1 MKPALTGLFVLLICG
16 SPAAADVLSTT
27 ASDAPLTLIRDRR
40 DERGSLAQRYICVV
54 PGDRNSGDRGKT
66 CTVYFGPAGSSCRC
80 QNASGNGRVQ
90 RAN

>member
-1 MKPALTGLFVLLICG
+1 MKPTLTSLLMLLICG
-16 SPAAADVLSTT
+16 SPAAADTLSAT
-27 ASDAPLTLIRDRR
+27 SSEPPLTLIRDRR

-54 PGDRNSGDRGKT
+54 PADRNGGDRGKT

-90 RAN
+90 RSN

>member
-1 MKPALTGLFVLLICG
+1 MKPASTSLLILLTCG
-16 SPAAADVLSTT
+16 SPTAADTLLTR
-27 ASDAPLTLIRDRR
+27 ASDAPLALIRDRR
-40 DERGSLAQRYICVV
+40 EERGSLAHRYVCIV
-54 PGDRNSGDRGKT
+54 PADRNSGNRGKT